1 MKDGNSVQG
10 ELQCELQ
17 CGWIVYTVKIYFGKI
32 VSGPADRLNMIG
44 WEKGGLKDDY
54 SLSG

>member
-1 MKDGNSVQG
+1 MKDGNAVQG
-10 ELQCELQ
+10 ELQC
-17 CGWIVYTVKIYFGKI
+17 GWIIVYTVKIYFGKI